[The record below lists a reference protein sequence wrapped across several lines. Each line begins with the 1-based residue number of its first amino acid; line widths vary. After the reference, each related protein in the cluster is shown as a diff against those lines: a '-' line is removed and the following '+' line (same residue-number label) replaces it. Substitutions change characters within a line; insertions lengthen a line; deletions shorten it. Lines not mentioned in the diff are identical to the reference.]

1 MPAAPL
7 SLVPGPGRSRAAEG
21 RRRGGEA
28 SERGFTLIELLVVVA
43 LVSMLMGSV
52 IMGLGSLTNAK
63 LKSSTTLIASALR
76 TAFTRS
82 ASTAQPTRL
91 VFDFTESRLWVEEG
105 SGPMLVNDQDLSNTG
120 GADPA
125 TEAEKKAAE
134 EAARLLKGPKA
145 PRTSFR
151 AIKGQTGFEDEG
163 GGKPGRGLGG
173 TIRFRE
179 IHVQHQIAAARE
191 GRSYLY
197 VWPGGQTELA
207 YIQVAK
213 GQTPS
218 NEDTMTVFVHPLT
231 GKVRI
236 VNGAKTLPMPGTP
249 EEGSEREDR
258 GGGF

>member
-1 MPAAPL
+1 MAASPL
-7 SLVPGPGRSRAAEG
+7 PCDPGPGRVRAPGGG
-21 RRRGGEA
+21 RRASGGA
-28 SERGFTLIELLVVVA
+28 RGFTLIELLVVVA
-43 LVSMLMGSV
+43 LVSMMMGSV

-63 LKSSTTLIASALR
+63 LKGATTLIGSAIR

-82 ASTAQPTRL
+82 ASTAKPTRI

-134 EAARLLKGPKA
+134 EASRLLKGPKA
-145 PRTSFR
+145 PRSSFR
-151 AIKGQTGFEDEG
+151 AIKGQSGFEDEAANR
-163 GGKPGRGLGG
+163 PGRGLGG
-173 TIRFRE
+173 SIRFRQ
-179 IHVQHQIAAARE
+179 IHVQHQIEPARE
-191 GRSYLY
+191 GRAYLY
-197 VWPGGQTELA
+197 IWPGGQTELA

-213 GQTPS
+213 GALPT

-249 EEGSEREDR
+249 EEASEREDR
-258 GGGF
+258 GGGY